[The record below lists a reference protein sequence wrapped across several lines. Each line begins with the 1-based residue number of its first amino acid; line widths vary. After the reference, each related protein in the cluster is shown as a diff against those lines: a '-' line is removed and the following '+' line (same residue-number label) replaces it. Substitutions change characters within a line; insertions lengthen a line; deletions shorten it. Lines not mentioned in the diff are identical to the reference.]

1 MSDGLN
7 FHLRMMVQIITIPP
21 TEAARAMRTIKV
33 VLVVV
38 EVEPLVAG
46 TALVELGSE
55 EVRVL
60 TVVVAWF

>member
-1 MSDGLN
+1 
-7 FHLRMMVQIITIPP
+7 MMVQIITIPP